1 VSTTECKRSAAT
13 AFFFH
18 ELRSDTNESQTT
30 IPTSGGGPTSW
41 TLHLPKSDPLTVHGM
56 DSSAALVEVEAKD
69 PPTPKKRTMG
79 QMYGSEAVIRIG
91 AASVSVVCRI

>member
-1 VSTTECKRSAAT
+1 
-13 AFFFH
+13 
-18 ELRSDTNESQTT
+18 
-30 IPTSGGGPTSW
+30 
-41 TLHLPKSDPLTVHGM
+41 M